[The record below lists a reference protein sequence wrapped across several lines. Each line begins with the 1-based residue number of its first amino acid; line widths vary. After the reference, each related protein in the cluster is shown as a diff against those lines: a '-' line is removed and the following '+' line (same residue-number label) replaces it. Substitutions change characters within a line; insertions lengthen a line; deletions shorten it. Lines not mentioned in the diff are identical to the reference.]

1 MVEDGNVRLAHQEQA
16 AIDSGTIAAEPD
28 LGTVAIEH
36 SSYKEAEGYNR
47 VKHLD
52 WVRSITMYAFICIFA
67 LTVIASLVVVIWFG
81 KEYPNMKDLI
91 QALLPAETGLIGSAV
106 GFYFG
111 SEIGRQRER
120 N

>member
-1 MVEDGNVRLAHQEQA
+1 MVEDGNGRLAPDEQA
-16 AIDSGTIAAEPD
+16 AIDLSPVAAEQDLGTIALEQ
-28 LGTVAIEH
+28 
-36 SSYKEAEGYNR
+36 SSYREAEGYNR

-52 WVRSITMYAFICIFA
+52 WVRSITMYAFISIFA
-67 LTVIASLVVVIWFG
+67 LTVIASLVAAIWFD
-81 KEYPNMKDLI
+81 KEYPNIKDLI

-120 N
+120 D

>member
-1 MVEDGNVRLAHQEQA
+1 MIVDGNVRPAHDEQVA
-16 AIDSGTIAAEPD
+16 TDTGTVAPEQDLGTIALEQ
-28 LGTVAIEH
+28 

-52 WVRSITMYAFICIFA
+52 WVRSITMYAFISIFA
-67 LTVIASLVVVIWFG
+67 LRVIASLAAAIWFD
-81 KEYPNMKDLI
+81 KEYPNIKDLI